1 MTVRALE
8 EEISKHNYLEA
19 IKELFIK
26 KIQDRI
32 DYLILE
38 EKCKDIERMTLE
50 ELVALDGQIKEFEF
64 NNNIKEG
71 YLTKIE
77 FYIQKIK
84 SHDIIDLITKFNRQ
98 NRKYTSDKV
107 YVNNG
112 NEKFINIFNKCV
124 KTEIYSKKYEVP
136 LMVLIYN
143 NNFIAITDK
152 TMYCNDKSIAIKNI
166 KKIVGEKLL
175 FIGSIIIEADDSTK
189 ISIQSDKNTVQ
200 KDAELLN
207 NFVKLLLE

>member
-1 MTVRALE
+1 MVKL
-8 EEISKHNYLEA
+8 KNY
-19 IKELFIK
+19 
-26 KIQDRI
+26 
-32 DYLILE
+32 
-38 EKCKDIERMTLE
+38 
-50 ELVALDGQIKEFEF
+50 
-64 NNNIKEG
+64 IKEG

>member
-1 MTVRALE
+1 M
-8 EEISKHNYLEA
+8 KHLRSET
-19 IKELFIK
+19 IGK
-26 KIQDRI
+26 K
-32 DYLILE
+32 
-38 EKCKDIERMTLE
+38 
-50 ELVALDGQIKEFEF
+50 F
-64 NNNIKEG
+64 
-71 YLTKIE
+71 KI
-77 FYIQKIK
+77 
-84 SHDIIDLITKFNRQ
+84 R
-98 NRKYTSDKV
+98 
-107 YVNNG
+107 
-112 NEKFINIFNKCV
+112 EKFRIRTFEAAPAGKHKNKCV